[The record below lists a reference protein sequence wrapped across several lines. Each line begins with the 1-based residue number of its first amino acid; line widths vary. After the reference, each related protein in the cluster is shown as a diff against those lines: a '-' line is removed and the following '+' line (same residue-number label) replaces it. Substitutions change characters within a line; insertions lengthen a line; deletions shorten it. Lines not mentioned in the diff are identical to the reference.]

1 MLITRVVTAVVLLPI
16 ILWVLLR
23 GPEWSMFGL
32 LLFASGLSVYEMSV
46 MLQPRLDEMLRNYIR
61 LSPNGESS
69 RQVAAAP
76 LYHASSRPGHYRVL
90 ALFCA
95 LLMVALF
102 TGIVHFDLLAGR
114 DLVVFGLIIAM
125 IAGVF
130 ATRGI
135 EAEMARVLGFVL
147 TLIYAGFPW
156 IVVWDLYVGVPGA
169 KQLILVLIVVW
180 SGDTGGY
187 FGGRFWG
194 KTKLAPHKS
203 PKKTW
208 EGAVAGLAVSMA
220 GATIYHFYGYTD
232 LPGGVTTALVTGL
245 LGGIAGQL
253 GDLVESVFKRFTGV
267 KDSGTI
273 LPGHGG
279 LLDRIDGVLF
289 AAPVIWF
296 ILYCAAGVP

>member
-1 MLITRVVTAVVLLPI
+1 MLITRVVTAAVLLPI
-16 ILWVLLR
+16 VLWILLK

-32 LLFASGLSVYEMSV
+32 LLVAMALSVFEMSV

-61 LSPNGESS
+61 LNPSGD
-69 RQVAAAP
+69 AARHSATGP
-76 LYHASSRPGHYRVL
+76 LYQASSRPGHYRVL
-90 ALFCA
+90 AAFCA
-95 LLMVALF
+95 VLMIALF
-102 TGIVHFDLLAGR
+102 TGIVHFHLDAGR
-114 DLVVFGLIIAM
+114 GLVVFGLIIAM
-125 IAGVF
+125 IAAVF

-147 TLIYAGFPW
+147 TLVYAGFPW
-156 IVVWDLYVGVPGA
+156 IVVWDLYVREPGA

-180 SGDTGGY
+180 AGDTGGY

-194 KTKLAPHKS
+194 KTKLSPMKS

-208 EGAVAGLAVSMA
+208 EGAVAGLAASMI
-220 GATIYHFYGYTD
+220 GASLYQYYVYNE
-232 LPGGVTTALVTGL
+232 LPGGLMTAVFTGL
-245 LGGIAGQL
+245 LGGISGQM